1 MEASVT
7 TNIQTET
14 SPRISEAQIANLVES
29 FYDKVRLD
37 PEIGPV
43 FNATITDWPAHIALL
58 KNFWSTVL
66 LTTGRYKGDP
76 MMTHLGLPIEH
87 NHFDRWLHLFEETA
101 VEVLPPH
108 LATLVVSKAHRIAAN
123 FKMGIALNREKSASA
138 TAS

>member
-1 MEASVT
+1 MNVQS
-7 TNIQTET
+7 
-14 SPRISEAQIANLVES
+14 RISEDQIANLVER
-29 FYDKVRLD
+29 FYDKVQRD

-43 FNATITDWPAHIALL
+43 FNAAISDWPAHIALL

-76 MMTHLGLPIEH
+76 MMTHLALPIEH
-87 NHFDRWLHLFEETA
+87 KHFDHWLRLFEDTA

-123 FKMGIALNREKSASA
+123 FKMGIALQREKAA
-138 TAS
+138 QA